1 MNNHGIMAGDLWEAR
16 TEIDRVFIVL
26 EVKDGTV
33 YYAPITDI
41 DFNLS
46 LTIKNFL
53 QYRVKIK

>member
-1 MNNHGIMAGDLWEAR
+1 MAGDLWEAR

>member
-1 MNNHGIMAGDLWEAR
+1 MNDHGIMVGDLWEAR
-16 TEIDRVFIVL
+16 TEINRIFIVL

-33 YYAPITDI
+33 YYAPIKDM

-53 QYRVKIK
+53 QYRVKMK